1 MWVDV
6 RVPAPTRPWVSE
18 ARRGRESSE
27 GGRVWFV
34 RRVGKI
40 VGWGGW
46 RGGSGFESC
55 SRRGIG
61 LGVGLRCG
69 GANREQGIGLGGNRG
84 IA

>member
-27 GGRVWFV
+27 GGRVRLE

-40 VGWGGW
+40 VGWV
-46 RGGSGFESC
+46 
-55 SRRGIG
+55 
-61 LGVGLRCG
+61 GVGGLER
-69 GANREQGIGLGGNRG
+69 REQI
-84 IA
+84 